1 MTNKI
6 EANSQ
11 VGYKLLLG
19 RILFCPDIRLIPN
32 PVSGWISRQHQITK
46 YPALEISR
54 ISGIQ
59 IVSISSIRPDIENS
73 RYPARDSA

>member
-46 YPALEISR
+46 YPALEI
-54 ISGIQ
+54 Q

-73 RYPARDSA
+73 LYPARDSA